1 MAADEGAPRGWG
13 RQFPRVT
20 NDEYLA
26 LARARLSSL
35 QHGIVLFLITQ
46 TRGTGRLQSGEVLSY
61 DDVEEA
67 REHFGCESRRLFRA
81 QVAGRL
87 GRHPNAVARELRR
100 LIAAGIV
107 VELEPAQKRQA
118 AELAVVLDERR
129 WRLEQ
134 LASGGAAPR
143 VARTVAPTVRPTV
156 PPTQVTRSTV
166 NGPVQARAESV
177 NRFAAPSPGT
187 VNRAAPSSGECVN
200 EPVHLLGDLGAR
212 RAEERR
218 ERETSD
224 RCPEGGRRPDI
235 CFLNEEM
242 SVPELRALATSLAA
256 VGSRTRGGSR
266 PLALLHED
274 VLAPELE
281 PGRDQQDRGIDPEH
295 EHPFQDRTPAD
306 MLHE

>member
-1 MAADEGAPRGWG
+1 MAADEGAPKGWG

-35 QHGIVLFLITQ
+35 QYGIVLFLVTQ
-46 TRGTGRLQSGEVLSY
+46 TRGTGRMQSGEALGY

-67 REHFGCESRRLFRA
+67 RDHFGCESRRLFRA

-107 VELEPAQKRQA
+107 VELEPAQKGQA
-118 AELAVVLDERR
+118 VELAVELDERR
-129 WRLEQ
+129 WRLER
-134 LASGGAAPR
+134 LAGDAAAPR

-156 PPTQVTRSTV
+156 PLTQVIRGTV

-177 NRFAAPSPGT
+177 NRSVPHSTGT
-187 VNRAAPSSGECVN
+187 VNRPVPSSGECVN
-200 EPVHLLGDLGAR
+200 EPVHLLRDLGAR
-212 RAEERR
+212 RSKERR

-224 RCPEGGRRPDI
+224 HHPESGRRPDI
-235 CFLNEEM
+235 CPSKEEITE
-242 SVPELRALATSLAA
+242 PELRALAASLATA
-256 VGSRTRGGSR
+256 GVRTRGS
-266 PLALLHED
+266 
-274 VLAPELE
+274 
-281 PGRDQQDRGIDPEH
+281 
-295 EHPFQDRTPAD
+295 T
-306 MLHE
+306 